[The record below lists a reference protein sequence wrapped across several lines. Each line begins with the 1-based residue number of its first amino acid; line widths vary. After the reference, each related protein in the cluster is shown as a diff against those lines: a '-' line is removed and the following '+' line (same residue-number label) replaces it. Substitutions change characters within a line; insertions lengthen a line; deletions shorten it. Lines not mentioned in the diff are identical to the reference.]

1 MGSFIRTNEPARCA
15 DTTMPERHR
24 RFYWPLLLIAA
35 LTVPVIPAA
44 AKRGSNPSIEDDKK
58 TVVALDAEYQAAVK
72 INDASTMNRIL
83 ADDFILVTGSGKT
96 YSKADMINDARAAS
110 TSYERNDE
118 DVQTVRVWGNTAEV
132 TATLWEK
139 GTSSGRSFD
148 HKFWFTD
155 TYVRTPLGWKY
166 VFDKY
171 SLPLPST
178 VASPSLPPAS
188 EASTERDGQHDF
200 DFEIGSWKSHISR
213 RLHPLTGSTTW
224 VEMEATVV
232 IRKVWNGRANLM
244 ELESESANG
253 HLQELNLR
261 LYNPQSHEWSFN
273 FASSSDGTMNRPMIG
288 EFKNGRG
295 EFIDQEPFNGRTILV
310 RHVFTDITPDSH
322 HFEQAFSDDGGK
334 TWEPNF
340 VATLTREKD
349 SEQCCIHLADLA
361 ARSAFRTNSHRPYV
375 SDESRKAGRSGTMEF
390 PSIFVGKPNRAR
402 HALGLR
408 FNQLSNVR

>member
-1 MGSFIRTNEPARCA
+1 MMGSFIRTNEPARCA
-15 DTTMPERHR
+15 DTTMPERHH

-118 DVQTVRVWGNTAEV
+118 DAQTVRVWGNTAEV

-349 SEQCCIHLADLA
+349 
-361 ARSAFRTNSHRPYV
+361 
-375 SDESRKAGRSGTMEF
+375 
-390 PSIFVGKPNRAR
+390 
-402 HALGLR
+402 
-408 FNQLSNVR
+408 